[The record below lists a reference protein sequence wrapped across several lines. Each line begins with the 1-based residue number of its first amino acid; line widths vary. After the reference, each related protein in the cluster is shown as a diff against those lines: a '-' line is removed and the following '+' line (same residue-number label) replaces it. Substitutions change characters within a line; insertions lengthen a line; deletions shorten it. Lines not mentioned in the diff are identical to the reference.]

1 MKKLFAVAGALAAW
15 FALILQLY
23 ISLSQADSRLYELI
37 KYLSFMTIWTNFIV
51 AVSFTFQVISTE
63 SRIGKI
69 LNAPSVQGGILLYI
83 IVVALVYHL
92 VLANIWDP
100 KGPEKVADEF
110 LHTVVPVLYL
120 LYWIFFVRKGDLRFS
135 NSIKWLIYP
144 LIYLI
149 YSLIRGAL
157 TGLYPYYFMNV
168 AKLGYA
174 VTFRNIGFIM
184 AGYILL
190 GIIIILIDKILAR
203 KKV

>member
-1 MKKLFAVAGALAAW
+1 LKKLFAVAGALAAW

-23 ISLSQADSRLYELI
+23 ISLSLADSRLYEII

-51 AVSFTFQVISTE
+51 AVTFTFQVISTE

-83 IVVALVYHL
+83 IVVSLVYHL

-120 LYWIFFVRKGDLRFS
+120 LYWIFFVRRGDLRFS

>member
-1 MKKLFAVAGALAAW
+1 MAAW

-23 ISLSQADSRLYELI
+23 ISLSLADSRLYELI

-83 IVVALVYHL
+83 IVVSLVYHL
-92 VLANIWDP
+92 VLAHIWDP

-110 LHTVVPVLYL
+110 LHTVVLVLYL
-120 LYWIFFVRKGDLRFS
+120 LYWIFFVRRGDLRFS